1 MALDKPKRNNENDEI
16 FDESRKRAVSPYI
29 SIDRAPYWLIF
40 MLIMWAWFFQFV
52 STEEKYSAAFN
63 YIKSGVTMTIGLSV
77 ASYAIALFIGLVIGV
92 IRSNPPHEPETA
104 LPLRKQIYRG
114 INVIIYNVATFYVEF
129 VRGVPS
135 LVFLLIAGYIV
146 VPAIRNFVNV
156 NWIPPIQG
164 VLPFIQEI
172 SWRAFDPPTAIAGLS
187 LIYGA
192 FLSEVFRAGIQAV
205 PIGQREAA
213 KSVGMTDFQTMRLI
227 IVPQAIRNVLPP
239 LGNDFI
245 AMIKDTSL
253 VTILGTQ
260 DITQLARKWAGSVY
274 TYEQT
279 YAVLGMMYL
288 TMTVTGSLLVQ
299 VMERNLR
306 KFARR

>member
-1 MALDKPKRNNENDEI
+1 MAVDKPKKKKNEDDVFE
-16 FDESRKRAVSPYI
+16 ESRRRAVS
-29 SIDRAPYWLIF
+29 SFVSLDRAPYWLIF
-40 MLIMWAWFFQFV
+40 MVIMWLWFIQFMF
-52 STEEKYSAAFN
+52 SQEKYAAAFN
-63 YIKSGVTMTIGLSV
+63 YIKGGVTMTIGLSV
-77 ASYAIALFIGLVIGV
+77 ASYVIALFIGLIVGI
-92 IRSNPPHEPETA
+92 IRSNPPKEPETK
-104 LPLRKQIYRG
+104 LPMRKQFYRAM
-114 INVIIYNVATFYVEF
+114 NVFIYNIATFYVEF

-146 VPAIRNFVNV
+146 VPAIRNFVNT
-156 NWIPPIQG
+156 NWIPAIQG
-164 VLPFIQEI
+164 VLPFVQEI

-205 PIGQREAA
+205 PKGQWEAA
-213 KSVGMTDFQTMRLI
+213 KSVGMTNFQTMRFI
-227 IVPQAIRNVLPP
+227 IVPQAVRNVLPP

-245 AMIKDTSL
+245 SMIKDTSL

-299 VMERNLR
+299 LMERNLR
-306 KFARR
+306 KSAER